1 MNIDSYLSG
10 FVNSDENINELLKK
24 IIDITEPQILIL
36 FDKNRIP
43 LITMNNDKLIIN
55 NDININDS
63 EIFDIISSISSEK
76 YISKHIGIKNNITIP
91 IKNKHN
97 FLGILSLLNNNNNIE
112 IDVVLETITP
122 AIVLIQLYLEKHNLL
137 EENKNLNQIDE
148 KELFLANMSHE
159 IRTPL
164 NGIVGYNQLLLHTE
178 LNIVQKGYINS
189 MNQCSIQLLQI
200 INDILDFAKLT
211 SDKMELTTE
220 CFSIEELKDIVM
232 DAMGHRLREK
242 KQNCVFYFDS
252 LCPKFII
259 LDKQKLVQI
268 LINLVSNANK
278 FSDIGGKIEL
288 TFSNLNDNLI
298 INIKDNGIGI
308 TNENIAKIF
317 KAFEQ
322 LNVQN
327 YSGGTGLGLAI
338 CKKLCKLLGGNI
350 KVESEIKKGS
360 IFTVKVKFT
369 KPENCEFNIV
379 KNCDSLKDKSVLIVD
394 DNADNRIVLSEL
406 LFEWQMKPV
415 ICASA
420 LEALKMV
427 LNGRY
432 NFDLGLIDICMP
444 GISGMELAK
453 QIKEENPLLPLI
465 ALSSIDSFVN
475 TNDFDAKIDKP
486 INRLQLFNNIYNIIN
501 KKEIQPSFIGKNK
514 YTTNHTPIKKESKD
528 IKILIAEDIIY
539 NRNLLVNMLNNIGY
553 NNIDTAENGQITIEL
568 IEKAHNE
575 NNPYQILLLDLRMP
589 VMDGYQVIDI
599 YQQRKWTLPH
609 IIVVTAC
616 MLVKERKK
624 CKEIGVEYFINKP
637 IQIKELK
644 EIMYTLS
651 TK

>member
-1 MNIDSYLSG
+1 MNIDSYLSN

-24 IIDITEPQILIL
+24 IIDITASQILIL
-36 FDKNRIP
+36 YDKNRTP

-55 NDININDS
+55 NNININDS
-63 EIFDIISSISSEK
+63 DIFDVISSISNEK
-76 YISKHIGIKNNITIP
+76 YFSKYIEIKNNITIP

-97 FLGILSLLNNNNNIE
+97 FLGILSLLNNDNDIE
-112 IDVVLETITP
+112 IDFIIKTITP
-122 AIVLIQLYLEKHNLL
+122 AIVLLQLFLEKHILL

-178 LNIVQKGYINS
+178 LNVVQKGYINS

-211 SDKMELTTE
+211 SHKMELNPE
-220 CFSIEELKDIVM
+220 CFSIEEIKDIIM
-232 DAMGHRLREK
+232 DAMEHRLREK
-242 KQNCVFYFDS
+242 KQNCVFNFDS

-278 FSDIGGKIEL
+278 FSDIGGKIEI
-288 TFSNLNDNLI
+288 TFSNFNDNLI
-298 INIKDNGIGI
+298 ITIKDNGIGI
-308 TNENIAKIF
+308 TNENISKIF

-322 LNVQN
+322 LKVQN

-350 KVESEIKKGS
+350 KVESEINKGS
-360 IFTVKVKFT
+360 IFTIKVKFS

-379 KNCDSLKDKSVLIVD
+379 KNCVILKDKSVLIVD
-394 DNADNRIVLSEL
+394 DNADNRIVLSDL
-406 LFEWQMKPV
+406 LFEWQMKPI

-444 GISGMELAK
+444 GISGLELAK

-475 TNDFDAKIDKP
+475 TNDFDSKIDKP
-486 INRLQLFNNIYNIIN
+486 INRIQLFNNIYNIIN

-514 YTTNHTPIKKESKD
+514 DTSNHNPNKKESKD

-553 NNIDTAENGQITIEL
+553 NNIDTAENGQITVEL
-568 IEKAHNE
+568 IEKAHQE

-589 VMDGYQVIDI
+589 IMDGYQVIDV
-599 YQQRKWTLPH
+599 YQQKKWTLPH
-609 IIVVTAC
+609 IIVITAC

-624 CKEIGVEYFINKP
+624 CKEMGVEYFINKP

-644 EIMYTLS
+644 EIMFTLS

>member
-1 MNIDSYLSG
+1 MNIDSYLSN
-10 FVNSDENINELLKK
+10 FVNSDENINELLEK
-24 IIDITEPQILIL
+24 IIDITASQILIL
-36 FDKNRIP
+36 YDKNRIP

-63 EIFDIISSISSEK
+63 DIFDVISSISNEK

-97 FLGILSLLNNNNNIE
+97 FLGVLSLLNNANDIE
-112 IDVVLETITP
+112 IDFIIKTITP
-122 AIVLIQLYLEKHNLL
+122 AIVLLQLFLEKHNLL

-178 LNIVQKGYINS
+178 LNVVQKGYINS

-211 SDKMELTTE
+211 SNKMELNTE
-220 CFSIEELKDIVM
+220 CFSIEEIKDIIM

-242 KQNCVFYFDS
+242 KQNCVFHFDS

-278 FSDIGGKIEL
+278 FSDMGTKIEI
-288 TFSNLNDNLI
+288 TFSNFNDNLI

-308 TNENIAKIF
+308 TNENISKIF

-322 LNVQN
+322 LNVHN

-338 CKKLCKLLGGNI
+338 CKKLSKLLGGNI
-350 KVESEIKKGS
+350 KVESEINKGS

-379 KNCDSLKDKSVLIVD
+379 KNCDTLKDKSVLIVD

-420 LEALKMV
+420 LEALKLV

-475 TNDFDAKIDKP
+475 TNDFDSKIDKP

-501 KKEIQPSFIGKNK
+501 KKEVQPSFIGKNK
-514 YTTNHTPIKKESKD
+514 YTSNHTPIKKESKD

-575 NNPYQILLLDLRMP
+575 NNPYKILLLDLRMP
-589 VMDGYQVIDI
+589 VMDGYKVIDI

-609 IIVVTAC
+609 IIVITAC
-616 MLVKERKK
+616 ILTKERKK
-624 CKEIGVEYFINKP
+624 CKEMGVEYFINKP